1 MKWCPSIA
9 KLATVTLL
17 AASCLPIAAAQE
29 ASNQRHVVNSG
40 TVGIMSGALGGTDLR
55 IAADLAN
62 AFDDGYELRVLA
74 VVGKGSVRDIEDLA
88 YLRGIDI
95 AIVQSDVLDFYKKHD
110 LIKNIDQHVHY
121 IAKLYDEEVHLLA
134 RREVTSVKDLAGK
147 RVNFG
152 PSDGGTY
159 MTSSILFDRFDV
171 EVDVA
176 EYNHIEALQKL
187 KSGEIDAMVMIE
199 GKPVDLFETLAP
211 EDGLHLVPLAAESVG
226 GSYYSVP
233 LSSADYPGLIVEG
246 TIETIGIG
254 EVLAAYNWP
263 DGHAREVK
271 LTRFVD
277 QLFKDFDKLQGEPY
291 HPKWQDVDLRADLP
305 GWQRLQS
312 ARKWL
317 NGS

>member
-1 MKWCPSIA
+1 MKCFVSFIRIA
-9 KLATVTLL
+9 IFVSLVSFIPFTA
-17 AASCLPIAAAQE
+17 IAQ
-29 ASNQRHVVNSG
+29 NHQDQRDVVNSG

-62 AFDDGYELRVLA
+62 AFDDGYDLRVLA
-74 VVGKGSVRDIEDLA
+74 IVGKGSVRDIEDLV

-110 LIKNIDQHVHY
+110 LIKDIDKHVHY

-134 RREVTSVKDLAGK
+134 RNDIASVDDLAGK

-171 EVDVA
+171 GVDVTD
-176 EYNHIEALQKL
+176 YNHTEALQKL
-187 KSGEIDAMVMIE
+187 KAGDIDAMVMIE
-199 GKPVDLFETLAP
+199 GKPVDLFESLGP
-211 EDGLHLVPLAAESVG
+211 EDGLHLVPLAAERVG
-226 GSYYSVP
+226 GSYYGVP
-233 LSSADYPGLIVEG
+233 FSRADYPGLIDNG
-246 TIETIGIG
+246 TIQTIGVG

-263 DGHAREVK
+263 EGHAREVK

-277 QLFKDFDKLQGEPY
+277 RLFDKFDQLQSEPY
-291 HPKWQDVDLRADLP
+291 HPKWRDVDLRTDLP
-305 GWQRLQS
+305 GWRRLPS
-312 ARKWL
+312 ARKWA